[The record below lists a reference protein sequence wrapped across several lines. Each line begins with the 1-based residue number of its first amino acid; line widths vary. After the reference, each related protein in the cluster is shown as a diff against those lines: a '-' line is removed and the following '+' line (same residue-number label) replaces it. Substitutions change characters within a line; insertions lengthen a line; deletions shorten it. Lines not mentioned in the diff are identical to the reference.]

1 MSHKTIA
8 IIGAGIGGVA
18 AGVALHQAGFAVK
31 VFERASRL
39 REAGAGMSLWPN
51 GTGVLQQLG
60 LLQAVASKGQSGTQ
74 FLVRSQSGETLMEIG
89 TAEAETPTVCVHRA
103 HLLRVLA
110 DALPAESLVVG
121 HELAEMQFAGNKVDL
136 RFTNGERLICDG
148 VVGADGIYS
157 RMRGRLAG
165 PSKPVYRGYAIFR
178 GIADVPEN
186 FFVGHNSESWGR
198 GNRFGILAIGGNKV
212 CWYATVNSSEL
223 PRQIDWPKER
233 LQETFRKWHNPIPE
247 LIAATEHS
255 AIMLSA
261 ACDQQP
267 ARSWSQGPATLIG
280 DASHALT
287 PNLGQ
292 GACMAMEDA
301 LVLANCLGQEKDGRE
316 KDGRGKD
323 GREKDVAA
331 GFRAYEARRFPRMHN
346 AIWRSRWLGEVGQW
360 ENHAVVRARNA
371 ITRLLPGRIFECHS
385 TFAELMSLF
394 GGTLRESAEF

>member
-1 MSHKTIA
+1 MARKTIA

-31 VFERASRL
+31 VFERAGQL

-60 LLQAVASKGQSGTQ
+60 LLQTVANHGQSGTQ

-110 DALPAESLVVG
+110 DALPVESLAVG
-121 HELAEMQFAGNKVDL
+121 HELADMQFAGGKVDL

-157 RMRGRLAG
+157 RMRGRLMQ
-165 PSKPVYRGYAIFR
+165 PSRPVYRGYAIFR

-186 FFVGHNSESWGR
+186 FFVGHNSESWGE
-198 GNRFGILAIGGNKV
+198 GSRFGILAIGGNKV
-212 CWYATVNSSEL
+212 CWYATVNSAEL
-223 PRQIDWPKER
+223 PQHSDWPKER
-233 LQETFRKWHNPIPE
+233 LQEIFCKWHNPIPE
-247 LIAATEHS
+247 LIAATEPS

-267 ARSWSQGPATLIG
+267 ARSWSSGPATLIG
-280 DASHALT
+280 DASHTLT

-301 LVLANCLGQEKDGRE
+301 LVLANSLNQEKDI
-316 KDGRGKD
+316 
-323 GREKDVAA
+323 AA
-331 GFRAYEARRFPRMHN
+331 GFRAYEARRFPRVRN

-360 ENHAVVRARNA
+360 ENREAVRARNA
-371 ITRLLPGRIFECHS
+371 ITRFLPGRIFECHS
-385 TFAELMSLF
+385 TFEELMALF
-394 GGTLRESAEF
+394 GGQSKECLEN